1 MFMNGEQFYKDHI
14 LKWKK
19 IGGSIRAYCKENQI
33 SYDSFQYWRIK
44 KEYWQNKNKKGNHV
58 SESSFK
64 NTVSSDTSFIP
75 VEFSENQDIETNGSL
90 IQIRMEA
97 DGSIHISIGRKL

>member
-19 IGGSIRAYCKENQI
+19 IGGSIRAYCRENQI

-44 KEYWQNKNKKGNHV
+44 KEYWQNQYKKGNHA
-58 SESSFK
+58 SKSSFK
-64 NTVSSDTSFIP
+64 NTVSRDTSFIP
-75 VEFSENQDIETNGSL
+75 VEITESQDIQVNGSS

-97 DGSIHISIGRKL
+97 DGSVHISIGRKL

>member
-1 MFMNGEQFYKDHI
+1 MNGEQFYKDHI
-14 LKWKK
+14 LKWKN

-44 KEYWQNKNKKGNHV
+44 KEYWQNKYNKGDKVNNLSSKNSV
-58 SESSFK
+58 SK
-64 NTVSSDTSFIP
+64 DTSFIP
-75 VEFSENQDIETNGSL
+75 VEISENQDFEINGSS

-97 DGSIHISIGRKL
+97 DGSIQISIGRKL